1 MLFAAFCVMTALQAD
16 VTVKLTPLTKGA
28 SAKIG
33 HYAPQ
38 RAAMTT
44 DVPAALKKAPA
55 DLATPMYG
63 VLPIGGGSGA
73 LFVLDEPDDGPAQLF
88 VDSNANGDLTDDAA
102 AEWTGEERK
111 GKDGTTTTMYKGNA
125 LVDIGEAGKPMLV
138 NLSLYRFD
146 KDDPSRAELK
156 STLLYYR
163 DYAYEGEVALAGKN
177 FKAMLAD
184 EMARGDFRGKAPSE
198 EDATKGANSGVL
210 LFLDVNG
217 NGKFDSRGESFDVMK
232 PFNIGGTTFEIAG
245 MARSGSMFKIVKSK
259 LTVAEIAT
267 PPDHSVGKLITAFK
281 ANDTEGKPVNF
292 PADFKGKI
300 VLVDFWA
307 TWCGPCMIEM
317 PNVVKAY
324 EKYHASGF
332 EILGI
337 SLDNEKSILKMPDVM
352 SKSGMTWRQVADG
365 KGWKAEIAQLYVISS
380 IPATFL
386 IDGTTGKVIGA
397 NLRGEALDAALAT
410 ALGTKK
416 PVQ

>member
-1 MLFAAFCVMTALQAD
+1 
-16 VTVKLTPLTKGA
+16 
-28 SAKIG
+28 
-33 HYAPQ
+33 
-38 RAAMTT
+38 
-44 DVPAALKKAPA
+44 
-55 DLATPMYG
+55 
-63 VLPIGGGSGA
+63 
-73 LFVLDEPDDGPAQLF
+73 
-88 VDSNANGDLTDDAA
+88 
-102 AEWTGEERK
+102 
-111 GKDGTTTTMYKGNA
+111 MYKGNA

-163 DYAYEGEVALAGKN
+163 DYAYEGEVELSGKHY
-177 FKAMLAD
+177 KSMLAD

-198 EDATKGANSGVL
+198 EDAKKGADSGVL

-267 PPDHSVGKLITAFK
+267 PPDHSVGKLITAFQ

-307 TWCGPCMIEM
+307 TWCGPCMSEM

-337 SLDNEKSILKMPDVM
+337 SLDNEKSILKMPDVIA
-352 SKSGMTWRQVADG
+352 KSGMTWRQVADG
-365 KGWKAEIAQLYVISS
+365 KYWKAEIAQLYVISS

-386 IDGTTGKVIGA
+386 VDGTTGKVIGA